1 VIEQRDKS
9 MRKELIA
16 LTLLL
21 CLTAFTITLVTV
33 NGQTTLATPNVKP
46 GDTFIYTTFSTW
58 ASSDNYASIPATLQ
72 SVNQTQ
78 AIEVR
83 ISNAN
88 DSFVDTFT
96 ATYYYNQGPIAGR
109 GSTNVNTGEFTNAG
123 FPAIIGGNLNQGQI
137 IHPLAADGIYIN
149 QTKTGTDGRPF
160 NEIYISEYNATIG
173 VTSTSDRYFDQAT
186 GMLTYDLESTVDGG
200 AISGTTST
208 EAVTLLLKSSPWN
221 PQTVPTPEFQ
231 PIFALPIFIGAATLV
246 LIVLKKKHM
255 ISGNPVPKT

>member
-1 VIEQRDKS
+1 
-9 MRKELIA
+9 MRKGLIV

-21 CLTAFTITLVTV
+21 CLTAFTITLVNV
-33 NGQTTLATPNVKP
+33 HGQTTLVTPGVKA
-46 GDTFIYTTFSTW
+46 GETYFFTTFSNW
-58 ASSDNYASIPATLQ
+58 ASSSAYDSIPTELQ

-96 ATYYYNQGPIAGR
+96 ATYFYNQGPSAGR
-109 GSTNVNTGEFTNAG
+109 GSTNVNTGAVSGAG
-123 FPAIIGGNLNQGQI
+123 FAAIIGGNLKQGDY
-137 IHPLAADGIYIN
+137 IHPLADAIYIN
-149 QTKTGTDGRPF
+149 QTKTGSDGRPV
-160 NEIYISEYNATIG
+160 NEIIISEYNATIG

-200 AISGTTST
+200 TISGTTST
-208 EAVTLLLKSSPWN
+208 ESITVQLKSSPWN

-246 LIVLKKKHM
+246 LIALKKKHM
-255 ISGNPVPKT
+255 ISVSPAI

>member
-1 VIEQRDKS
+1 
-9 MRKELIA
+9 MRKGLIV

-21 CLTAFTITLVTV
+21 CLTAFTITLVNV
-33 NGQTTLATPNVKP
+33 HGQTTLAAPGVKP
-46 GDTFIYTTFSTW
+46 GEAYIYTTFSTW
-58 ASSDNYASIPATLQ
+58 SSSSAYDSIPAELQ
-72 SVNQTQ
+72 SINQTQ

-88 DSFVDTFT
+88 DSFVDAFT
-96 ATYYYNQGPIAGR
+96 ATYYYNQQPSAGR
-109 GSTNVNTGEFTNAG
+109 GSTNVNTGAVSDSG
-123 FPAIIGGNLNQGQI
+123 FAAVIGANLNQGQS

-149 QTKTGTDGRPF
+149 QTKTGSDGRPV
-160 NEIYISEYNATIG
+160 NEIIISKYNATIG

-186 GMLTYDLESTVDGG
+186 GMLTYELESTVDGG
-200 AISGTTST
+200 TISGTTST
-208 EAVTLLLKSSPWN
+208 ESITVQLKSSPWN

-255 ISGNPVPKT
+255 ISGNPVI